1 MTSYSHNI
9 LWNIDSMFKS
19 KNKPLHNFKRAKEN
33 GKVRSL
39 SLPASS
45 QVFITRL
52 GIFIKWFSHH
62 VNSSFIYSD
71 KDENQVCT
79 RSFCQVNRL
88 PGTISGPIQEGMRQR
103 SRSFS
108 WKCEHLAQICG
119 DSKGS
124 LICYCRSVS
133 KWETEKILEVST
145 VLNVTHHSYSWLC
158 PSYPHS

>member
-1 MTSYSHNI
+1 
-9 LWNIDSMFKS
+9 MFKS

-119 DSKGS
+119 DRKGP
-124 LICYCRSVS
+124 LICYCRIS
-133 KWETEKILEVST
+133 KQVRDREDPRSQHCIRRHPPFLLLAMPILSTLLGETF
-145 VLNVTHHSYSWLC
+145 C
-158 PSYPHS
+158 